1 MAQLSNE
8 AWLINIENTAAKVA
22 DMYGSEVVESVFQ
35 RFQASSIEDLN
46 PSDYPAV
53 FSELYAIEVDN

>member
-1 MAQLSNE
+1 MTKSDKEN
-8 AWLINIENTAAKVA
+8 WLINIENTAAEVA
-22 DMYGSEVVESVFQ
+22 DMYGYKVVESVFQ
-35 RFQASSIEDLN
+35 RFQAKCIEELN